1 MDDIFSILSFLP
13 FEIINMILPYT
24 YEAQSKALTND
35 IKNFY
40 TTKAVASQLYYNRFV
55 MGFEEPEPSDKDW
68 FINDLFFFSNQFIP
82 TMHGYGIS
90 LFKSFLSR
98 KHYCGLNL
106 KMNDNNSDHEY
117 DECSFSFIQNDSLKP
132 ARKVFDEEIVLDDDS
147 ADELDK
153 DYLPSAELIAQRLQ
167 DYKITFVDLLKA
179 FLSATDE
186 DYTSDVSMMI
196 AEGKVG
202 GKICAIKKEVVK

>member
-1 MDDIFSILSFLP
+1 
-13 FEIINMILPYT
+13 
-24 YEAQSKALTND
+24 
-35 IKNFY
+35 
-40 TTKAVASQLYYNRFV
+40 
-55 MGFEEPEPSDKDW
+55 
-68 FINDLFFFSNQFIP
+68 
-82 TMHGYGIS
+82 
-90 LFKSFLSR
+90 
-98 KHYCGLNL
+98 
-106 KMNDNNSDHEY
+106 MNDNNSDHEY
-117 DECSFSFIQNDSLKP
+117 DECSFIRNDSLKQV
-132 ARKVFDEEIVLDDDS
+132 RGLFDEEVVLDDES
-147 ADELDK
+147 SDELDE

>member
-1 MDDIFSILSFLP
+1 
-13 FEIINMILPYT
+13 
-24 YEAQSKALTND
+24 
-35 IKNFY
+35 
-40 TTKAVASQLYYNRFV
+40 
-55 MGFEEPEPSDKDW
+55 
-68 FINDLFFFSNQFIP
+68 
-82 TMHGYGIS
+82 
-90 LFKSFLSR
+90 
-98 KHYCGLNL
+98 
-106 KMNDNNSDHEY
+106 MNDNNSEHEY
-117 DECSFSFIQNDSLKP
+117 DEFSLLRDDSL
-132 ARKVFDEEIVLDDDS
+132 RQVRGLFDEEVVLDDES
-147 ADELDK
+147 SDELDE

>member
-1 MDDIFSILSFLP
+1 
-13 FEIINMILPYT
+13 
-24 YEAQSKALTND
+24 
-35 IKNFY
+35 
-40 TTKAVASQLYYNRFV
+40 
-55 MGFEEPEPSDKDW
+55 
-68 FINDLFFFSNQFIP
+68 
-82 TMHGYGIS
+82 
-90 LFKSFLSR
+90 
-98 KHYCGLNL
+98 
-106 KMNDNNSDHEY
+106 MNDNNSDHEY
-117 DECSFSFIQNDSLKP
+117 DEFSLIRNDSLKLV
-132 ARKVFDEEIVLDDDS
+132 RGLFDEEVVLDDES
-147 ADELDK
+147 SDELDE

>member
-1 MDDIFSILSFLP
+1 
-13 FEIINMILPYT
+13 
-24 YEAQSKALTND
+24 
-35 IKNFY
+35 
-40 TTKAVASQLYYNRFV
+40 
-55 MGFEEPEPSDKDW
+55 
-68 FINDLFFFSNQFIP
+68 
-82 TMHGYGIS
+82 
-90 LFKSFLSR
+90 
-98 KHYCGLNL
+98 
-106 KMNDNNSDHEY
+106 MNDNNSDHEY
-117 DECSFSFIQNDSLKP
+117 DECSLIRNDSLKLV
-132 ARKVFDEEIVLDDDS
+132 RGLFDEEVVLDDES
-147 ADELDK
+147 ADELDE